1 MDPVL
6 AIGLAASIVQIINAT
21 AQTIQFLNDVK
32 DAPKDRIKLL
42 QEAAGLLGLLTGLRC
57 RIEEAN
63 QDDPWYVRVRALE
76 GPCLDQYRMAMED
89 LAQRLRPE
97 KGVKSL
103 GKRLI
108 WTFDKKQ
115 IRETLDTIE
124 RLKSLISLAIQ
135 EDNL

>member
-1 MDPVL
+1 MDPVS
-6 AIGLAASIVQIINAT
+6 AVGLAASIVQIINAT

-42 QEAAGLLGLLTGLRC
+42 QEAAGLLGLLTSLRC

-63 QDDPWYVRVRALE
+63 QKDPWYVRVRALE
-76 GPCLDQYRMAMED
+76 GPCLDQYRIAMED

-97 KGVKSL
+97 TGVKSL

-108 WTFDKKQ
+108 WSFDKKQ
-115 IRETLDTIE
+115 IRETLETIE